1 MLGHEI
7 SGGRSVTTTLKGGHV
22 AWLPALS
29 VAVHDTNVTPRLKVL
44 PDAGEHD
51 DDAIPELS
59 TAANVQATVAVGVL
73 PLVTIT
79 LNGVAIEYGGQV
91 SVGATLSRFLTK
103 KEQKDTFPAKF
114 AAEQPTYITPTS
126 VNEIGLVTLHD

>member
-1 MLGHEI
+1 M
-7 SGGRSVTTTLKGGHV
+7 TTTLKEGQD

-51 DDAIPELS
+51 DDAMPELS

-79 LNGVAIEYGGQV
+79 LYGVAIEYGGQV
-91 SVGATLSRFLTK
+91 SVGTALSRFLTK
-103 KEQKDTFPAKF
+103 KEHMETFPARLV
-114 AAEQPTYITPTS
+114 AEHPMYITPTS
-126 VNEIGLVTLHD
+126 LNEMGLVTLQD

>member
-1 MLGHEI
+1 M
-7 SGGRSVTTTLKGGHV
+7 TTTLKEGQD

-29 VAVHDTNVTPRLKVL
+29 VAVHDTNVTPRFKVL

-51 DDAIPELS
+51 DDAMPELS

-79 LNGVAIEYGGQV
+79 LYGVAIEYGGQV
-91 SVGATLSRFLTK
+91 RVGAVLSALSIK
-103 KEQKDTFPAKF
+103 KAHADALF
-114 AAEQPTYITPTS
+114 ALSTAM
-126 VNEIGLVTLHD
+126 H

>member
-1 MLGHEI
+1 LLGHEI
-7 SGGRSVTTTLKGGHV
+7 SGGRSATKTLKGGHV

-91 SVGATLSRFLTK
+91 SVGAELSALLIK
-103 KEQKDTFPAKF
+103 KVQADALF
-114 AAEQPTYITPTS
+114 ALSTAM
-126 VNEIGLVTLHD
+126 H